1 MSKFIANSFQLPNAF
16 VDEMLCKLSGN
27 ACKIYLL
34 IVRKTRGWHK
44 EADKIS
50 YSQIQKYTGINHRA
64 TVSKAIDE
72 LLEIGLIS
80 VQKGN
85 EKSMSE
91 YRLNDDFC
99 GSKNEQEAG
108 SKNEQV
114 KKCTSSKNEP
124 TGSKNEPTGSKN
136 EQEAGS
142 KNEQVKKCTSSKN
155 EPTGSK
161 NEQEAGS
168 KNEHTEIHYI
178 KNTKEKYREYDT
190 HTHETQT
197 DENHQNA
204 KKPKTTSSV
213 KKSKSL
219 NDKLT
224 ADDLMNLKLSDFNFS
239 NDDFENIPNL
249 GDWLFDNLDYQV
261 VNDFIATRKTKL
273 TITAVKMIVK
283 QSALANI
290 NLNSA
295 LEFCIDAGWQSFKAD
310 WYFNRQQP
318 KQTHF
323 NQQPTN
329 RMDELRQLAQNAPV
343 NEFGDFPFEQNFHQ
357 PATIGVNHE

>member
-99 GSKNEQEAG
+99 GSKNEP
-108 SKNEQV
+108 V

-124 TGSKNEPTGSKN
+124 
-136 EQEAGS
+136 A
-142 KNEQVKKCTSSKN
+142 SSKN
-155 EPTGSK
+155 EP
-161 NEQEAGS
+161 EAGS

-178 KNTKEKYREYDT
+178 KNTKEKYREYE
-190 HTHETQT
+190 HTHENLENSQT
-197 DENHQNA
+197 AKPNKSTGKTSSA
-204 KKPKTTSSV
+204 KKFI
-213 KKSKSL
+213 
-219 NDKLT
+219 T
-224 ADDLMNLKLSDFNFS
+224 ADELIGLGVDEQVA
-239 NDDFENIPNL
+239 NDYLAI
-249 GDWLFDNLDYQV
+249 
-261 VNDFIATRKTKL
+261 RKTKL
-273 TITAVKMIVK
+273 TQTALSGIAK
-283 QSALANI
+283 QATLAGVSLAKAI
-290 NLNSA
+290 
-295 LEFCIDAGWQSFKAD
+295 EFACEMSWQSFKAE
-310 WYFNRQQP
+310 WYQNA
-318 KQTHF
+318 QTKF
-323 NQQPTN
+323 GNPQPTN

>member
-44 EADKIS
+44 EADRIS

-99 GSKNEQEAG
+99 GSKNE
-108 SKNEQV
+108 
-114 KKCTSSKNEP
+114 P
-124 TGSKNEPTGSKN
+124 
-136 EQEAGS
+136 
-142 KNEQVKKCTSSKN
+142 VKKCTSSKN

-168 KNEHTEIHYI
+168 KNEHTEIHIFKNTRI
-178 KNTKEKYREYDT
+178 KNKSVS
-190 HTHETQT
+190 THEPN
-197 DENHQNA
+197 DENTHQNFENSQTAKPNKSTGKSPSA
-204 KKPKTTSSV
+204 KKFI
-213 KKSKSL
+213 
-219 NDKLT
+219 T
-224 ADDLMNLKLSDFNFS
+224 ADELVSLGVDEQVA
-239 NDDFENIPNL
+239 NDYL
-249 GDWLFDNLDYQV
+249 
-261 VNDFIATRKTKL
+261 ATRKTKL
-273 TITAVKMIVK
+273 TQTALSGIAK
-283 QSALANI
+283 QATLAGVSLAQAI
-290 NLNSA
+290 
-295 LEFCIDAGWQSFKAD
+295 EFACEMGWQSFKAD
-310 WYFNRQQP
+310 WYQNA
-318 KQTHF
+318 QTKF
-323 NQQPTN
+323 GNPQPTN
-329 RMDELRQLAQNAPV
+329 RMDELRHMANTNPTNVFVDDLPSDFQNY
-343 NEFGDFPFEQNFHQ
+343 
-357 PATIGVNHE
+357 IGVNS

>member
-44 EADKIS
+44 EADRIS

-108 SKNEQV
+108 SKNE
-114 KKCTSSKNEP
+114 P
-124 TGSKNEPTGSKN
+124 
-136 EQEAGS
+136 
-142 KNEQVKKCTSSKN
+142 VKKCTSSKN

>member
-1 MSKFIANSFQLPNAF
+1 MSKFIVNSFQLPNAF

-99 GSKNEQEAG
+99 GSKNEP
-108 SKNEQV
+108 V

-124 TGSKNEPTGSKN
+124 
-136 EQEAGS
+136 AGS
-142 KNEQVKKCTSSKN
+142 KNEL
-155 EPTGSK
+155 
-161 NEQEAGS
+161 EAGS

-178 KNTKEKYREYDT
+178 KNTKQKYNEYDT
-190 HTHETQT
+190 HENQT
-197 DENHQNA
+197 SENSQNSSQTKPTA
-204 KKPKTTSSV
+204 KKFI
-213 KKSKSL
+213 
-219 NDKLT
+219 T
-224 ADDLMNLKLSDFNFS
+224 ADELVSIGVDEQVA
-239 NDDFENIPNL
+239 NDYL
-249 GDWLFDNLDYQV
+249 
-261 VNDFIATRKTKL
+261 ATRKTKL
-273 TITAVKMIVK
+273 TQTALSGIAK
-283 QSALANI
+283 QATLAGI
-290 NLNSA
+290 SLA
-295 LEFCIDAGWQSFKAD
+295 KAIEFVCEMGWQSFKAE
-310 WYFNRQQP
+310 WYQNS
-318 KQTHF
+318 QTKF
-323 NQQPTN
+323 GNPQPTS
-329 RMDELRQLAQNAPV
+329 RMDELRQMASTNPTNVFVDDLPSDFQNY
-343 NEFGDFPFEQNFHQ
+343 
-357 PATIGVNHE
+357 IGVNS

>member
-44 EADKIS
+44 EADRIS

-108 SKNEQV
+108 SKNE
-114 KKCTSSKNEP
+114 P
-124 TGSKNEPTGSKN
+124 
-136 EQEAGS
+136 
-142 KNEQVKKCTSSKN
+142 VKKCTSSKN

-190 HTHETQT
+190 HTHENLENSQT
-197 DENHQNA
+197 AKPNKSTGKSPSA
-204 KKPKTTSSV
+204 KKFI
-213 KKSKSL
+213 
-219 NDKLT
+219 T
-224 ADDLMNLKLSDFNFS
+224 ADELVSLGVDEQVA
-239 NDDFENIPNL
+239 NDYL
-249 GDWLFDNLDYQV
+249 
-261 VNDFIATRKTKL
+261 ATRKTKL
-273 TITAVKMIVK
+273 TQTALSGIAK
-283 QSALANI
+283 QATLAGVSLAKAI
-290 NLNSA
+290 
-295 LEFCIDAGWQSFKAD
+295 EFACEMGWQSFKAD
-310 WYFNRQQP
+310 WYQNA
-318 KQTHF
+318 QTKF
-323 NQQPTN
+323 GNPQPTN
-329 RMDELRQLAQNAPV
+329 RMDELRHMANTNPTNVFVDDLP
-343 NEFGDFPFEQNFHQ
+343 PNFD
-357 PATIGVNHE
+357 ALGVNYE

>member
-44 EADKIS
+44 EADRIS

-72 LLEIGLIS
+72 LLKVGLIS

-99 GSKNEQEAG
+99 GSKNEPV
-108 SKNEQV
+108 KN
-114 KKCTSSKNEP
+114 CTSSKNEP
-124 TGSKNEPTGSKN
+124 AGSKNEPKS
-136 EQEAGS
+136 
-142 KNEQVKKCTSSKN
+142 
-155 EPTGSK
+155 
-161 NEQEAGS
+161 GS

-178 KNTKEKYREYDT
+178 KNTKQKYNEYNT
-190 HTHETQT
+190 HTHESQNFENSQNPSQT
-197 DENHQNA
+197 KPTA
-204 KKPKTTSSV
+204 KNSKS
-213 KKSKSL
+213 KKSK
-219 NDKLT
+219 DYLT
-224 ADDLMNLKLSDFNFS
+224 IDDLMNLKLSDFNFT
-239 NDDFENIPNL
+239 DRDFKDYQNL
-249 GDWLFDNLDYQV
+249 GDWLFDDLNYQV
-261 VNDFIATRKTKL
+261 VKDFIATRKTKL

-295 LEFCIDAGWQSFKAD
+295 LEFCIEANWQSFKAE
-310 WYFNRQQP
+310 WYFNRSQP
-318 KQTHF
+318 KQNNF
-323 NQQPTN
+323 NQQPTS
-329 RMDELRQLAQNAPV
+329 RMDELRQLAQTAPV

-357 PATIGVNHE
+357 LATIGVNHE

>member
-44 EADKIS
+44 EADRIS

-99 GSKNEQEAG
+99 GSKNEQ
-108 SKNEQV
+108 V

-124 TGSKNEPTGSKN
+124 
-136 EQEAGS
+136 A
-142 KNEQVKKCTSSKN
+142 
-155 EPTGSK
+155 GSK

-178 KNTKEKYREYDT
+178 PHSQLT
-190 HTHETQT
+190 HH
-197 DENHQNA
+197 N
-204 KKPKTTSSV
+204 
-213 KKSKSL
+213 
-219 NDKLT
+219 
-224 ADDLMNLKLSDFNFS
+224 
-239 NDDFENIPNL
+239 
-249 GDWLFDNLDYQV
+249 
-261 VNDFIATRKTKL
+261 
-273 TITAVKMIVK
+273 K
-283 QSALANI
+283 QGA
-290 NLNSA
+290 
-295 LEFCIDAGWQSFKAD
+295 
-310 WYFNRQQP
+310 
-318 KQTHF
+318 
-323 NQQPTN
+323 
-329 RMDELRQLAQNAPV
+329 
-343 NEFGDFPFEQNFHQ
+343 
-357 PATIGVNHE
+357 

>member
-99 GSKNEQEAG
+99 GSKNEP
-108 SKNEQV
+108 V

-124 TGSKNEPTGSKN
+124 
-136 EQEAGS
+136 A
-142 KNEQVKKCTSSKN
+142 SSKN
-155 EPTGSK
+155 EP
-161 NEQEAGS
+161 EAGS
-168 KNEHTEIHYI
+168 KNEHTEIHI
-178 KNTKEKYREYDT
+178 FKNTKQKYREYE
-190 HTHETQT
+190 HTHENLENAQT
-197 DENHQNA
+197 AKSNKSAGKTSSA
-204 KKPKTTSSV
+204 KKFICRDELIRLGV
-213 KKSKSL
+213 DEQVA
-219 NDKLT
+219 NDYL
-224 ADDLMNLKLSDFNFS
+224 
-239 NDDFENIPNL
+239 
-249 GDWLFDNLDYQV
+249 
-261 VNDFIATRKTKL
+261 ATRKTKL
-273 TITAVKMIVK
+273 TQTALSGIAK
-283 QSALANI
+283 QATIAGISLAKAI
-290 NLNSA
+290 
-295 LEFCIDAGWQSFKAD
+295 EFACEMGWQSFKAE
-310 WYFNRQQP
+310 WYQNS
-318 KQTHF
+318 QTKF
-323 NQQPTN
+323 GNPRPTS
-329 RMDELRQLAQNAPV
+329 RMDELRHMASTNPTNVFVDDLPSDFQNY
-343 NEFGDFPFEQNFHQ
+343 
-357 PATIGVNHE
+357 IGENS